1 LAELPASVER
11 ERAAAAPPFEVL
23 SPFERLAF
31 RVMRWANVGGGA
43 DLGWAWQRWVLEPIF
58 GLILFRR
65 LMVRGLERL
74 EGIPRE
80 ASVLLVANHRTF
92 FDLFVLG
99 WILVRTWKKRWRTS
113 FPVRA
118 NFFYENPFGLLICL
132 LLSGGSMFPPFFRKP
147 RSKAFNRYSLSLV
160 LDKLRRPGNLVGFH
174 PEGTRNKGPDPYQL
188 LPAQPGAGEVAL
200 KSRPVVVVPA
210 FITGMSNKL
219 FREIASSVR
228 GRDPILA
235 IYGEPIDLSSFPAET
250 RLTHHKKCADLFCAR
265 ISALMLEEKRLRAA
279 LTSGTRPPA
288 ASRHPPAVP

>member
-1 LAELPASVER
+1 LLAELPATVER
-11 ERAAAAPPFEVL
+11 ERTGAAPPFEVL

-43 DLGWAWQRWVLEPIF
+43 DLGWAWQRWVLQPIF
-58 GLILFRR
+58 GLIFFRR
-65 LMVRGLERL
+65 LTVRGLERL
-74 EGIPRE
+74 EGIPRD

-99 WILVRTWKKRWRTS
+99 WILVQTWRKRWRTS

-118 NFFYENPFGLLICL
+118 NFFYENPLGLLICF

-160 LDKLRRPGNLVGFH
+160 LEKLRRPGNLVGFH
-174 PEGTRNKGPDPYQL
+174 PEGTRNKGTDPYQL

-210 FITGMSNKL
+210 FVTGLSNKL
-219 FREIASSVR
+219 LREIARSAR
-228 GRDPILA
+228 GSDPIVA
-235 IYGEPIDLSSFPAET
+235 VYGEPIDLSSFPAET
-250 RLTHHKKCADLFCAR
+250 RLTHHKKCADLFCDR
-265 ISALMLEEKRLRAA
+265 ISSLMPEEKRLRAE
-279 LTSGTRPPA
+279 LTAGAPQA
-288 ASRHPPAVP
+288 ARRKPQADR